1 VVRTQRVEA
10 VEDRHGEMGH
20 RPVMV

>member
-1 VVRTQRVEA
+1 VRTQRVEA